1 MANLKETAYWEEG
14 IYQWETTD
22 PVLGAVCNWFAKW
35 VLRQKAGYARRKPQQ
50 GWTPCEDLQRGRA
63 RFMT

>member
-22 PVLGAVCNWFAKW
+22 PVLGAVCNWYCGGFYVISRALPRCKSSQG
-35 VLRQKAGYARRKPQQ
+35 VQPCCGLRLA
-50 GWTPCEDLQRGRA
+50 
-63 RFMT
+63 

>member
-22 PVLGAVCNWFAKW
+22 PVLGAVCNWYCAVFAS
-35 VLRQKAGYARRKPQQ
+35 
-50 GWTPCEDLQRGRA
+50 
-63 RFMT
+63 